1 AGRTLLEDISFEISE
16 HEILGVAGVDGNGQR
31 ELVEALI
38 GLRKPTGGT
47 IAIDGQPFERASVK
61 EFGRRSGAVVP
72 EDRQRNGIAL
82 DLSLLSNLMLKDYLV
97 RPFSR
102 RGILNQRLAAE
113 HCSRL
118 VRDYDV
124 RAQSLSVPARQL
136 SGGNQQKPVLAR
148 EPQHEPLVLL
158 APQPTRGLDVGAIE
172 FVYEQLLEHRR
183 RGGATLLISIEL
195 DEILSL
201 SDRIAV
207 IFGGRLL
214 RVLDASEADPEVL
227 GLLMAGA
234 EVAAA

>member
-1 AGRTLLEDISFEISE
+1 MTKSYLRVTQSF
-16 HEILGVAGVDGNGQR
+16 
-31 ELVEALI
+31 
-38 GLRKPTGGT
+38 
-47 IAIDGQPFERASVK
+47 F
-61 EFGRRSGAVVP
+61 
-72 EDRQRNGIAL
+72 
-82 DLSLLSNLMLKDYLV
+82 V

-136 SGGNQQKPVLAR
+136 SGGNQQKVVLAR
-148 EPQHEPLVLL
+148 ELQHEPLVLL
-158 APQPTRGLDVGAIE
+158 AAQPTRGLDVGAIE